1 MVVDRI
7 PHTLPGSAEEDLRT
21 QMERHWVEESCMI
34 VRDHSSVEVG
44 RRNFVSGSL
53 LVEGTP
59 LEVGMMVDHTAAEAD
74 SLAEDSL
81 DEILHRNPVVRD
93 SMTWSLAS
101 KKDSRRKGVRVGIV
115 ESRQMNQR
123 RRHRQRQRWQD
134 NTTKWEAC
142 LDMSDCESCSSRQS
156 LRTERDQQVGPATP
170 TRLSEQKHAQRDL
183 GLARFQTR

>member
-7 PHTLPGSAEEDLRT
+7 HHTLPGSAEEDLRT

-34 VRDHSSVEVG
+34 VRDHSSVEVA

-101 KKDSRRKGVRVGIV
+101 KKDSRRKRSSCGDHRKSVDKSTATTQTATTMARQHNQMGSLPRYVR
-115 ESRQMNQR
+115 
-123 RRHRQRQRWQD
+123 
-134 NTTKWEAC
+134 
-142 LDMSDCESCSSRQS
+142 
-156 LRTERDQQVGPATP
+156 LRK
-170 TRLSEQKHAQRDL
+170 L
-183 GLARFQTR
+183 